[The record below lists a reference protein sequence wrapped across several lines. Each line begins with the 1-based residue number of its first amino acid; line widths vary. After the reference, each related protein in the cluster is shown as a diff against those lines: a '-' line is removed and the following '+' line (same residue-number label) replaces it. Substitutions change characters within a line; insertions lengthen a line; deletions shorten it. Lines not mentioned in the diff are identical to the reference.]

1 MLIERLIKF
10 LNNVE
15 KTVTFKTSKLRKRY
29 RFLNKADILKGAV
42 FVVFIF
48 LLSGGVTTIFSGS
61 SNIIAQGTMAAQSP
75 TELFIYLFIHLGYAA
90 GLILIYMG
98 IKRSRIDMAYV
109 SLGFALVFSLLMVE
123 WYIMA
128 MVKGVS
134 I

>member
-1 MLIERLIKF
+1 MLVEKLIEF
-10 LNNVE
+10 LNNIE
-15 KTVTFKTSKLRKRY
+15 KAVTFKTSKLRKRY
-29 RFLNKADILKGAV
+29 RFLNKADILKGVV
-42 FVVFIF
+42 FVIFVF

-61 SNIIAQGTMAAQSP
+61 GNIIEQGTMAAQSP
-75 TELFIYLFIHLGYAA
+75 TELFIYLFIHLGYAS

-98 IKRSRIDMAYV
+98 MKRNKIDMAYV